1 MSTIDDS
8 TVPRAQESESRYL
21 KTGADYKETLKDGRR
36 IIYGGEE
43 VADVTTHP
51 LFVRPIET
59 WAALF
64 DAQHDPSTRD
74 VTTYHDAE
82 LGARAS
88 TAWLVP
94 ADKGDL
100 ERRRR
105 LLEFSTDRTLGVFG
119 RPPDYGPTLAMG
131 FLAAMHLIEQTE
143 PEAPEKI
150 KRFIRFGRENNLLST
165 DLIADAQA
173 DRKLGSGNNPGRLRA
188 VEQNADG
195 IVVYGTK
202 PVASAATMGHW
213 GGIATLLSPDM
224 DPDAVMWAYVPVNAD
239 GIVFV
244 AREQVTQPEFN
255 EEDHPLDHM
264 GEEVD
269 ALIVF
274 DHVLI
279 PWENVFS
286 FRNKETLPLYL
297 EVGLFPQWAI
307 LARMARR
314 AQIFAATAK
323 LIVEVLGT
331 EPIPAVRAS
340 VADVYAYAA
349 ALESFVL
356 ASEEKAQVTP
366 HGICIP
372 DKALVTAGRLHA
384 ISHLPAVMQQVR
396 ELCGQGLV
404 SRFTKADLDREDV
417 GKWIDEFMPGHNVTG
432 RGKNRLMNFVWD
444 LTCSGHAARVALFE
458 NVNSTPPPA
467 VRQQVYGSYDTSEAM
482 RTVRDFVRLDDYVTG
497 TD

>member
-1 MSTIDDS
+1 MSMIDDRTTGS
-8 TVPRAQESESRYL
+8 TEARYL
-21 KTGADYKETLKDGRR
+21 KTGEEYRESLRDGRR
-36 IIYGGEE
+36 ILYQGEE
-43 VADVTTHP
+43 VADVPTHP
-51 LFVRPIET
+51 LFERPVQT
-59 WAALF
+59 WSALF
-64 DAQHDPSTRD
+64 DAQHDPATRD
-74 VTTYHDAE
+74 VTTYEDEE

-94 ADKGDL
+94 KDKDDL
-100 ERRRR
+100 EKRRR
-105 LLEFSTDRTLGVFG
+105 LLEFSTDRTFGVFG

-131 FLAAMHLIEQTE
+131 FLAAMHLIEQND
-143 PEAPEKI
+143 PEAPDKI

-173 DRKLGSGNNPGRLRA
+173 DRTLGSGNNPGRLRA
-188 VEQNADG
+188 VEENVDG

-213 GGIATLLSPDM
+213 GGIATLLSPNM

-239 GIVFV
+239 GIVFI
-244 AREQVTQPEFN
+244 AREQVTQHEAN
-255 EEDHPLDHM
+255 AEDHPLDHM

-286 FRNKETLPLYL
+286 FRNKATLPLYL

-323 LIVEVLGT
+323 LIVEALGT
-331 EPIPAVRAS
+331 EEIPAVRAA
-340 VADVYAYAA
+340 VADVYTFAA

-356 ASEEKAQVTP
+356 ASEDKATVTP

-384 ISHLPAVMQQVR
+384 ITHLPLVMQQVR

-404 SRFTKADLDREDV
+404 SRFSKADLDRDDV
-417 GKWIDEFMPGHNVTG
+417 GKWIDEFMPGHNLTG

-467 VRQQVYGSYDTSEAM
+467 VRQQVYASYDPSEAM
-482 RTVRDFVRLDDYVTG
+482 RTVRELVRLDDYTTG
-497 TD
+497 GE

>member
-1 MSTIDDS
+1 MSTTTGSASSGTQGSDS
-8 TVPRAQESESRYL
+8 KYL
-21 KTGADYKETLKDGRR
+21 KTGADYRKTLQDGRR
-36 IIYGGEE
+36 VIYAGEE
-43 VADVTTHP
+43 IPDVTTHP

-59 WAALF
+59 WADLF
-64 DAQHDPSTRD
+64 DAQHDPATRD
-74 VTTYHDAE
+74 VTTYEDPE
-82 LGARAS
+82 LGGRAS

-94 ADKGDL
+94 QDKADL

-105 LLEFSTDRTLGVFG
+105 LLEFSTDRTFGVFG

-143 PEAPEKI
+143 PDAPDKI

-173 DRKLGSGNNPGRLRA
+173 DRKLGSGANPGRLRA
-188 VEQNADG
+188 VKETSEG

-213 GGIATLLSPDM
+213 GGIATLLSPNM
-224 DPDAVMWAYVPVNAD
+224 DPDAVMWAYVPLSAE
-239 GIVFV
+239 GLVFV
-244 AREQVTQPEFN
+244 AREQVTEPHYN

-274 DHVLI
+274 DNVLI
-279 PWENVFS
+279 PWEYVFS

-331 EPIPAVRAS
+331 DDIPAVRAA

-349 ALESFVL
+349 ALEAFVL
-356 ASEEKAQVTP
+356 ASEDKATVTP

-384 ISHLPAVMQQVR
+384 ITLLPAVMQQVR

-404 SRFTKADLDREDV
+404 SRFSRANLEREDV
-417 GKWIDEFMPGHNVTG
+417 GAWIDEFMPGHNVSG

-467 VRQQVYGSYDTSEAM
+467 VRQQVYGSYDPSEAM
-482 RTVRDFVRLDDYVTG
+482 RTVRDLVRLDDYTTG
-497 TD
+497 SD